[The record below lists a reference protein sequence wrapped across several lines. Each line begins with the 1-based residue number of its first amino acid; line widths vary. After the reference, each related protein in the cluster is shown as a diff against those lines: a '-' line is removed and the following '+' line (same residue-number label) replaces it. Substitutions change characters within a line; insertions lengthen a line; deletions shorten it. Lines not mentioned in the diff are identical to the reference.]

1 VRSHRPWFG
10 PVRPF
15 SISQVRPGL
24 STMKRQLAYV
34 LGAGAALIA
43 VTVWMLYPRP
53 PQPGTEDYH
62 FMHCPKCGTE
72 FAYNPKLAGQPCSHC
87 APGRHL
93 LVPTVDSVGRTGG
106 PPSPFARMIVPL
118 LLEVTLLL
126 AAIVYLSR
134 RPHGSGPEEE
144 YLHVRCVCQRKLRY
158 PSRSAGRQGRCPG
171 CKRSL
176 VFPATSADE
185 ED

>member
-1 VRSHRPWFG
+1 
-10 PVRPF
+10 
-15 SISQVRPGL
+15 
-24 STMKRQLAYV
+24 
-34 LGAGAALIA
+34 
-43 VTVWMLYPRP
+43 
-53 PQPGTEDYH
+53 
-62 FMHCPKCGTE
+62 
-72 FAYNPKLAGQPCSHC
+72 
-87 APGRHL
+87 
-93 LVPTVDSVGRTGG
+93 
-106 PPSPFARMIVPL
+106 MIVPL